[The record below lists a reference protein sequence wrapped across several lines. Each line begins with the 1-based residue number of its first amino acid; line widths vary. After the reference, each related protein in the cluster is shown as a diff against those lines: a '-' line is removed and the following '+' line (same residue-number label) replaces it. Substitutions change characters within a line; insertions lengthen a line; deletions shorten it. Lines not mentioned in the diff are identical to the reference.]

1 VSETGHEATLL
12 GERFAFDQALVAAYR
27 TEMFNPFDPDH
38 GFSDYFEAAA
48 TRNITLLRGF
58 EELAEGVDSRGVL
71 PRTDGPQS
79 RLATGVSPAD
89 D

>member
-1 VSETGHEATLL
+1 MDLPQLREVVGVSGLDWPA
-12 GERFAFDQALVAAYR
+12 
-27 TEMFNPFDPDH
+27 
-38 GFSDYFEAAA
+38 
-48 TRNITLLRGF
+48 GF

>member
-1 VSETGHEATLL
+1 MTEPEPGEL
-12 GERFAFDQALVAAYR
+12 ERFAFDQALVAAYR

-71 PRTDGPQS
+71 PRTDGVPCRFEVHLS
-79 RLATGVSPAD
+79 EPPC
-89 D
+89 

>member
-1 VSETGHEATLL
+1 
-12 GERFAFDQALVAAYR
+12 
-27 TEMFNPFDPDH
+27 MFNPFDPDH

-79 RLATGVSPAD
+79 RLATG
-89 D
+89 